1 MCRIFTLALTIM
13 AAGGVIAADKPAP
26 VAAKTVT
33 HKTAG
38 PLADTLAEVT
48 RQTGLTFDLT
58 GVDGTA
64 KVNANFNNAPF
75 WSAVEAVAGQ
85 AGCFVSVAGD
95 KVKLSKR
102 PNGVG
107 AVPSG
112 VDGPFRVVLKKV
124 TARRDPELPDAD
136 YELNLEVQWEPR
148 LPVYLIDTEPKA
160 AATAGQQKLVAD
172 AASVRV
178 IPTGHTHQ
186 AVVRLKNVPR
196 EAKQIDELT
205 GSFRVVAAA
214 KTLSVEFADL
224 TGDKPVSQTVE
235 GVTVTLHP
243 VKKTAKRAEFRVD
256 LEYPQ
261 SHPEFES
268 FQQWSGTNQFRL
280 YPPADRAGLPPT
292 DYSAAESGRRVRA
305 DYSFAGPNGAAF
317 NLSELKGWRVVYQTP
332 CPMAEQEV
340 KFTLKGVVLP

>member
-1 MCRIFTLALTIM
+1 M
-13 AAGGVIAADKPAP
+13 AADKPAP

-33 HKTAG
+33 LKSVGTLVDA
-38 PLADTLAEVT
+38 LAEVT
-48 RQTGLTFDLT
+48 KQTDLAFDLT
-58 GVDGTA
+58 GVDGTT
-64 KVNANFNNAPF
+64 KGNANFNNAPF
-75 WSAVEAVAGQ
+75 WAAVETVADQ
-85 AGCFVSVAGD
+85 ANCFVSVAGD

-112 VDGPFRVVLKKV
+112 IDGPFRVVLKKV

-136 YELNLEVQWEPR
+136 YELHLEVQWEPR
-148 LPVYLIDTEPKA
+148 FPVYLIDTEPKA
-160 AATAGQQKLVAD
+160 TATAGKQKLVAD

-186 AVVRLKNVPR
+186 AVVRLKNIPR
-196 EAKQIDELT
+196 DAKHLDELT

-214 KTLSVEFADL
+214 KMLSVEFADL
-224 TGDKPVSQTVE
+224 TGDKPVSQKAE

-243 VKKTAKRAEFRVD
+243 VKRTAKRAEFRVE
-256 LEYPQ
+256 LEYPA

-280 YPPADRAGLPPT
+280 YPPTDRAGLPPT
-292 DYSAAESGRRVRA
+292 DFSSSESGRRVRS

-317 NLSELKGWRVVYQTP
+317 DLPDLKGWRVVYQTP

>member
-1 MCRIFTLALTIM
+1 MRRTFALALTIVT
-13 AAGGVIAADKPAP
+13 AGGVSAADKPAP

-33 HKTAG
+33 LKSAG
-38 PLADTLAEVT
+38 TLADTLAEVT
-48 RQTGLTFDLT
+48 KQTGIAFDLT
-58 GVDGTA
+58 AADGTA
-64 KVNANFNNAPF
+64 KVNANFNNATG
-75 WSAVEAVAGQ
+75 WAAIEAVADQ
-85 AGCFVSVAGD
+85 AGCFVGVSGD
-95 KVKLSKR
+95 KVRLGKR
-102 PNGVG
+102 PKGVA

-112 VDGPFRVVLKKV
+112 IDGPFRVVLKKV
-124 TARRDPELPDAD
+124 IARRDPELPDAE
-136 YELNLEVQWEPR
+136 YELHLEVQWEPR
-148 LPVYLIDTEPKA
+148 FPVYLIDTEPKA
-160 AATAGQQKLVAD
+160 TATAGQQKLTAN

-178 IPTGHTHQ
+178 IPTGHSHP

-196 EAKQIDELT
+196 EAKQLDELT
-205 GSFRVVAAA
+205 GTFRVVAAA
-214 KTLSVEFADL
+214 KMLAVEFADL
-224 TGDKPVSQTVE
+224 TGDKPVSQAVE

-292 DYSAAESGRRVRA
+292 DYSASESGRRVRS
-305 DYSFAGPNGAAF
+305 DYSYAGPNGAAF
-317 NLSELKGWRVVYQTP
+317 NLPDLKGWRVVYQTP

-340 KFTLKGVVLP
+340 KFTLKAVVLP